1 MKIRGERECKDCGG
15 RWSYYE
21 TGSVSCPECG
31 SRRSVGVDDRT
42 EHTAGDTTLDLSSVR
57 ARVEEQPLREVAG
70 DAAEVC
76 REFVGQYGFVD
87 AGDLQP
93 LSDTYL
99 AAVELRYAGSMARRS
114 MQLDDD
120 EEYYLLALLRGAA
133 DGERPD
139 APTVPDSFRSARGLA
154 AASTV
159 DHYRADVRRVL
170 ADPTDPVQA
179 VLAGLRE
186 HQKRVEALDGD
197 VPAATATGLC
207 NAAQT
212 LGRYLVGGDED
223 ALAQAQHHLEGLG
236 PEP

>member
-1 MKIRGERECKDCGG
+1 MKIRGERECKDCGA

-42 EHTAGDTTLDLSSVR
+42 
-57 ARVEEQPLREVAG
+57 
-70 DAAEVC
+70 
-76 REFVGQYGFVD
+76 
-87 AGDLQP
+87 GDLQP

-139 APTVPDSFRSARGLA
+139 AATVPDSFRSARGLA

-159 DHYRADVRRVL
+159 DNYRADVRRVL

-186 HQKRVEALDGD
+186 HEKRVEALDGD